1 MNVKG
6 SLQVGVTGFE
16 PATAWSQTRSA
27 TGLRYAPKTFA
38 KLSIFLLPSKKSVI
52 FGDFFNRAGL
62 RRVNFNMKAKLTM
75 GRLPLIVLAIAAI
88 LVCLSLVRRCNI
100 SPSTLSD
107 DYIKPPADTLAVAIE
122 MSPMTYFMRHDSA
135 EGFDY
140 CILREIGRSHGIAM
154 KFHPVSDLDRAFRG
168 LNDGEYDILVASM
181 PATKTL
187 KEYFPLTDA
196 VYLDRQ
202 VLVQL
207 RNADSSLTVTSQQQ
221 LRGDTVWIADG
232 SPFRTRLRNL
242 GQEMGDSITVQSVP
256 EYSAEHLVIMTA
268 LGQIPRAVVN
278 ESIARHMV
286 ADYPGLDFSV
296 PISFSQ
302 FQVWALAPGDSI
314 LLDSINTWLRE
325 FRQSA
330 AYDSLAAK
338 YL

>member
-1 MNVKG
+1 M
-6 SLQVGVTGFE
+6 QVGVTGFE

-38 KLSIFLLPSKKSVI
+38 KLIIFFSPTKKHVI
-52 FGDFFNRAGL
+52 FDDFFNRAGA

-107 DYIKPPADTLAVAIE
+107 DYIKPSADTLAVAIE
-122 MSPMTYFMRHDSA
+122 MSPMTYFMRHDTA

-140 CILREIGRSHGIAM
+140 CILRDIGLRHGIEM
-154 KFHPVSDLDRAFRG
+154 TFHPVSDLDRAFRG

-196 VYLDRQ
+196 VYIDRQ
-202 VLVQL
+202 VLVQR
-207 RNADSSLTVTSQQQ
+207 RNADSTLAVTSQQQ

-242 GQEMGDSITVQSVP
+242 GEEMGDSIVVLSMP

-268 LGQIPRAVVN
+268 LGQIKRAVVN
-278 ESIARHMV
+278 QNIARHMA
-286 ADYPGLDFSV
+286 ADYHDLDFSV

-314 LLDSINTWLRE
+314 LLDSMNTWLRE
-325 FRQSA
+325 FRQTA